1 MFTQTACKCVTMLM
15 KALTLGFVFVSQ
27 GPSRYSRAHV
37 RWATSAPRMFML
49 SICFHAPV
57 LRYWIFERFLETPWK
72 ILEILAWKS
81 VRTLRSDKI
90 KEKKIYLSY
99 PLLPS
104 LSPGS
109 PPPSV
114 PSSPFPTLLIPP
126 ALLHFSFGHQAP
138 VVQRADNSLSGE

>member
-1 MFTQTACKCVTMLM
+1 MFTQTACKCVTL
-15 KALTLGFVFVSQ
+15 LTLGFVFVSQ
-27 GPSRYSRAHV
+27 GPSRYSRAQV

-49 SICFHAPV
+49 GICFHAPV

-72 ILEILAWKS
+72 ILVLAWKS

-99 PLLPS
+99 PLFPS

-109 PPPSV
+109 SPPRAPSV

-126 ALLHFSFGHQAP
+126 ALLDFSFGHQAP